1 MEYKQGQIVS
11 PYDLFHTLDN
21 SCQVLSH
28 LSHFSFDII
37 PNSVEIE
44 PDDVCFGGWIKHN
57 NNEKNNI
64 RISLILFKLGMH

>member
-1 MEYKQGQIVS
+1 MGYKQGQIVS

-37 PNSVEIE
+37 RNSVEIE
-44 PDDVCFGGWIKHN
+44 RDVSALEDGSSITTM
-57 NNEKNNI
+57 
-64 RISLILFKLGMH
+64 RRTILGLA